1 MKLEQLA
8 RLFAPRRVVFVPA
21 LGGDFTWGRATA
33 ANLAS
38 STFQGEIYT
47 VNVAENAAGAPG
59 TLVHPEALPDNID
72 VAVVA
77 LPQPYGAA
85 TVEFLTAKGCRAIV
99 LVGPAVL
106 ETETGRAETEAI
118 RRAARRAGARV
129 FGSSRVGIMVPEIGL
144 NAGSFPRIPRPGPLA
159 LITQSDS
166 IATTLIDW
174 AAPRRI
180 GFSRVVSLGE
190 AVDADIGDLMDF
202 LAADRETRGVL
213 LYVCGVTDARRFMSA
228 ARVLSRVKPVV
239 VLRPTCGATAPA
251 RATTLAGAMMRP
263 SDAFHAAFKRAG
275 MVRIDALEG
284 LLAAAETLSI
294 TTAFGMRGLRAGRL
308 AIVSNGSAPAMLAA
322 DALVASGGRLAALP
336 AELADKPGR
345 NRAGVLDLGSDA
357 GPEAYRTALEA
368 LAASDEVDAA
378 LAIRAPSGASDPIAT
393 ANAVG
398 AAGEDLAKS
407 HRFPVLTAWLGER
420 DAEEARAR
428 FLTKGIATYA
438 APEQAVQAFMVRV
451 RYERA
456 RAMLLE
462 IPASIHSEGH
472 PNRERARALAQA
484 ALEEGDGRLVGT
496 AALALVEAYGI
507 PGARMLRVS
516 ATREVLR
523 AAASVGYPVT
533 LTVRTRARG
542 DKRVR
547 DGFSALA
554 ATEAGLRQRLAEA
567 RAAGATSGARVNGG
581 RYVLQSV
588 AHDPEAVEIMLGV
601 ATDPR
606 FGPVLMFGHGGPQA
620 AAIRDVAFALPPVN
634 AALARQ
640 LIAETRIGRL
650 LLERGE
656 GSETQASAVIAAVC
670 DFSRLVVEQDA
681 LIEGELNPLWVG
693 REGVRAVAATFRLS
707 ATAKRTLAIQP
718 YPAELERTLTLWD
731 GREVQV
737 RPIRPEDAKAHQR
750 AFAASGEEDRRM
762 RYFTSLRE
770 LSDEAAARSTQI
782 DYDREMALVAVDPAE
797 PTELLGGARI
807 IADPDNQTAEFAVSV
822 RSAMK
827 GTGLGPLALGMI
839 LDYAYDRGI
848 KQVWGTVLRENKP
861 MIAVAERLG
870 FRKERDPDDPEC
882 VKMVI
887 DLPRPGGA
895 RPKPAP
901 QKRRA
906 RKLKPAEEI
915 RELGESAT

>member
-8 RLFAPRRVVFVPA
+8 RLFAPQRVVFVPA
-21 LGGDFTWGRATA
+21 AGGDFTWDRAVA

-38 STFQGEIYT
+38 AAFEGEICT
-47 VNVAENAAGAPG
+47 MRTAGRTSDVPG
-59 TLVHPEALPDNID
+59 KAVTADALPDGID
-72 VAVVA
+72 VAVVS
-77 LPQPYGAA
+77 LPQPDGAA
-85 TVEFLTAKGCRAIV
+85 IVERLTAKGCRAIV

-106 ETETGRAETEAI
+106 DTETGRGETDAI

-129 FGSSRVGIMVPEIGL
+129 FGSSRVGIMVPAIGL
-144 NAGSFPRIPRPGPLA
+144 NAGSFPRLPEPGPLA

-166 IATTLIDW
+166 IATTLVDW

-213 LYVCGVTDARRFMSA
+213 LYLCGVTDARRFMSA

-239 VLRPTCGATAPA
+239 VLRPVCDAAMAARPA
-251 RATTLAGAMMRP
+251 TLASQLMRP
-263 SDAFHAAFKRAG
+263 SDVFHAAFKRAG

-308 AIVSNGSAPAMLAA
+308 AILSNGSAPAMLAA
-322 DALVASGGRLAALP
+322 DTLTASGGRLAPLP

-345 NRAGVLDLGSDA
+345 SRSGVLDLGSDA
-357 GPEAYRTALEA
+357 GPDAYRSALEI
-368 LAASDEVDAA
+368 LAASDDVDAA

-393 ANAVG
+393 ANAV
-398 AAGEDLAKS
+398 ALAGEDLAKS

-420 DAEEARAR
+420 DAEEARTR
-428 FLTKGIATYA
+428 FLSKGIATYA
-438 APEQAVQAFMVRV
+438 VPEQAVQAFMVRV

-462 IPASIHSEGH
+462 IPASIHSHGQ
-472 PNRERARALAQA
+472 PNRERAQGLADA
-484 ALEEGDGRLVGT
+484 ALTDPDGRLEGT
-496 AALALVEAYGI
+496 EALALAEAYGI
-507 PGARMLRVS
+507 PGARMQRVT
-516 ATREVLR
+516 ATRDVLH
-523 AAASVGYPVT
+523 AAAGVGYPVM
-533 LTVRTRARG
+533 LTVRTRAPG
-542 DKRVR
+542 GKVVR
-547 DGFSALA
+547 DGYSALA
-554 ATEAGLRQRLAEA
+554 ATEAGLRQRLGEA
-567 RAAGATSGARVNGG
+567 RAAGATAGGRVSGG
-581 RYVLQSV
+581 RYVVQSV
-588 AHDPEAVEIMLGV
+588 AHAPEAVEVMFGV

-620 AAIRDVAFALPPVN
+620 AAIRDIAFALPPLN

-650 LLERGE
+650 ILERGE
-656 GSETQASAVIAAVC
+656 GSETQASAVIAALC
-670 DFSRLVVEQDA
+670 DFSRLVVELGT
-681 LIEGELNPLWVG
+681 LIEGEVNPVWVG
-693 REGVRAVAATFRLS
+693 REGACAAAASFRLS
-707 ATAKRTLAIQP
+707 ATTKRPLAIQP
-718 YPAELERTLTLWD
+718 YPAELERKLTLWD
-731 GREVQV
+731 GREVLL

-750 AFAASGEEDRRM
+750 AFAASAEEDRRM

-807 IADPDNQTAEFAVSV
+807 IADPDNRAAEFAVSV
-822 RSAMK
+822 RSSMK

-848 KQVWGTVLRENKP
+848 QQVWGTVLRENKA

-870 FRKERDPDDPEC
+870 FRRERDPDDPEC

-895 RPKPAP
+895 KPKAAP
-901 QKRRA
+901 RKRRA